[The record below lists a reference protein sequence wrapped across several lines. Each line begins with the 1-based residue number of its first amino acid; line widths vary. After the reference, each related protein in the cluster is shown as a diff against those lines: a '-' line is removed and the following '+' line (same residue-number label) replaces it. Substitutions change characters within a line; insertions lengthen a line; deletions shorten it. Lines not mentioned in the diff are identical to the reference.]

1 MQKYGQEERGCI
13 YGMYGRPGIFS
24 KCGIHAGA
32 AAKIDGTLDKYIS
45 DKYNTG

>member
-1 MQKYGQEERGCI
+1 MQDIWEKGVTFANAKIRAGREVCI

-32 AAKIDGTLDKYIS
+32 AA
-45 DKYNTG
+45 